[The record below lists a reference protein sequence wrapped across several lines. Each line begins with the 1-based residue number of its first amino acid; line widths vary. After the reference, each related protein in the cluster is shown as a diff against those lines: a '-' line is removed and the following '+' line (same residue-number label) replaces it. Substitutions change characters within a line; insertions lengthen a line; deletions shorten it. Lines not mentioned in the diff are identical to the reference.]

1 MPSARSS
8 ITIARPVSDVFAYVA
23 DMSNARAWRPA
34 VLDVEL
40 ASGDGLGAVYH
51 QEVKGPGGRRIA
63 ADLTLTAFEPN
74 RRLAFQTVAGPVRPS
89 GEYRFSEAPGGTEVT
104 FSLEVTLTGWKKWL
118 MSRAVQSTMEAEV
131 ANLARLKQVLES

>member
-8 ITIARPVSDVFAYVA
+8 ITVARPVSDVFAYVA
-23 DMSNARAWRPA
+23 DLSNARAWRPA

-40 ASGDGLGAVYH
+40 ASGDGLGAVYR
-51 QEVKGPGGRRIA
+51 QGVKGPGGRRIA
-63 ADLTLTAFEPN
+63 ADITVTAFEPN

-89 GEYRFSEAPGGTEVT
+89 GEYRFSETPGGTEVT
-104 FSLEVTLTGWKKWL
+104 FSLEVTLTGWKRWL

-131 ANLARLKQVLES
+131 ANLAWLKQVLES